1 MKTRISR
8 NIGLFLILFIVG
20 LFINTK
26 PCLAASTEIKINT
39 DKNEVTVG
47 DEIIVYFN
55 LSSDSQIG
63 DFEAY
68 LNYDDE
74 ILEYKEGPSFI
85 LGGIGLL
92 KITDSNVMEG
102 SDTRKY
108 AIKFQTLKSGSAEI
122 SFQDPVMVFDFDTGM
137 EMSVSHNVLNIEV
150 KSAKTASDNAF
161 LKSLKISPAQ
171 LEPEFQKE
179 TYQYSTSVS
188 YETEKLIIS
197 AIPEDEKARV
207 SISGN
212 DFLKEGENKISITVL
227 AESGVN
233 IEYTIDVI
241 REAKKEEHTETDEK
255 PIEEIKSFFE
265 VVKEGNNIY
274 AIYSGKYELLVPG
287 DHVSIPKGYI
297 KTKAILSDISVTVF
311 SRENDLDNDF
321 LLIYARNEQG
331 EEGFYQYDRKEK
343 TLQRYE
349 AGERRDYQNSNE
361 GPSIEEI
368 MTSQM
373 YKKNLRKANFMIG
386 LLSVVCI
393 LLLFALLGLGAQF
406 LKRKGRRRRR

>member
-85 LGGIGLL
+85 SGGIGLL

-108 AIKFQTLKSGSAEI
+108 AIKFQTLRSGSAEI

-406 LKRKGRRRRR
+406 LKRKGRRRR